1 MSKTQDLINE
11 LQKIE
16 VSEKDKE
23 IIMKVCEHLAYLW
36 NKINSF
42 KK

>member
-1 MSKTQDLINE
+1 MNKTQNLINE

-23 IIMKVCEHLAYLW
+23 IIMKICEHLAYLW
-36 NKINSF
+36 NKINSLQR
-42 KK
+42 